1 MRRATKS
8 KKRKLPK
15 KKVILATIILVIII
29 IIAYSI
35 TTKKQK
41 KQQEQINQLIEQS
54 QELTITDSNLA
65 EYVKETNDG
74 TKINISPKIN
84 ETKTIDGL
92 EITNIQITSSNGVTT
107 LIADVKNNTDT
118 ATALKNVLVK
128 FLDQNGKELVSV
140 NGIIMPL
147 EIGQSTKLNV
157 SLSSNYVTSYDINIV
172 NKKYNEKIE
181 NIVVEKHLQYFLFL
195 YLLFF
200 IIRRICN
207 LQYLEN
213 LNI

>member
-8 KKRKLPK
+8 KKRKPPK
-15 KKVILATIILVIII
+15 KKVILVTIILVIII

-65 EYVKETNDG
+65 EYVKETNDD

-157 SLSSNYVTSYDINIV
+157 SLSSNYVTAYDINIV
-172 NKKYNEKIE
+172 NKK
-181 NIVVEKHLQYFLFL
+181 
-195 YLLFF
+195 
-200 IIRRICN
+200 
-207 LQYLEN
+207 
-213 LNI
+213 

>member
-8 KKRKLPK
+8 KKRKLPM

-84 ETKTIDGL
+84 ETKTIDGF

-157 SLSSNYVTSYDINIV
+157 SLSSNYVTAYDINIV
-172 NKKYNEKIE
+172 NKK
-181 NIVVEKHLQYFLFL
+181 
-195 YLLFF
+195 
-200 IIRRICN
+200 
-207 LQYLEN
+207 
-213 LNI
+213 

>member
-15 KKVILATIILVIII
+15 KKVILTTIILVIII

-65 EYVKETNDG
+65 EYVKETNDD

-157 SLSSNYVTSYDINIV
+157 SLSSNYVTAYDISIV
-172 NKKYNEKIE
+172 NKK
-181 NIVVEKHLQYFLFL
+181 
-195 YLLFF
+195 
-200 IIRRICN
+200 
-207 LQYLEN
+207 
-213 LNI
+213 

>member
-1 MRRATKS
+1 MKRSKIKRRKS
-8 KKRKLPK
+8 NHKKSL
-15 KKVILATIILVIII
+15 IIFIVVLIII
-29 IIAYSI
+29 VLLIYFI
-35 TTKKQK
+35 TSKKQK

-157 SLSSNYVTSYDINIV
+157 SLSSNYVTAYDINIV
-172 NKKYNEKIE
+172 NKK
-181 NIVVEKHLQYFLFL
+181 
-195 YLLFF
+195 
-200 IIRRICN
+200 
-207 LQYLEN
+207 
-213 LNI
+213 

>member
-1 MRRATKS
+1 MKRSKIKRRKS
-8 KKRKLPK
+8 NYKKSL
-15 KKVILATIILVIII
+15 IIFIVVLIII
-29 IIAYSI
+29 VLLIYFI
-35 TTKKQK
+35 TSKKQK

-157 SLSSNYVTSYDINIV
+157 SLSSNYVTAYDINIV
-172 NKKYNEKIE
+172 NKK
-181 NIVVEKHLQYFLFL
+181 
-195 YLLFF
+195 
-200 IIRRICN
+200 
-207 LQYLEN
+207 
-213 LNI
+213 

>member
-1 MRRATKS
+1 MKRSKIKRRKS
-8 KKRKLPK
+8 NYKKSL
-15 KKVILATIILVIII
+15 IIFIVVLIII
-29 IIAYSI
+29 VLLIYFI
-35 TTKKQK
+35 TSKKQK

-128 FLDQNGKELVSV
+128 FLDQNGKEQVSV

-157 SLSSNYVTSYDINIV
+157 SLSSNYVTAYDISIV
-172 NKKYNEKIE
+172 NKK
-181 NIVVEKHLQYFLFL
+181 
-195 YLLFF
+195 
-200 IIRRICN
+200 
-207 LQYLEN
+207 
-213 LNI
+213 

>member
-1 MRRATKS
+1 MKRSKIKRRKS
-8 KKRKLPK
+8 NYKKSL
-15 KKVILATIILVIII
+15 IIFIVVLIII
-29 IIAYSI
+29 VLLIYFI
-35 TTKKQK
+35 TSKKQK

-118 ATALKNVLVK
+118 ATVLKNVLVK

-157 SLSSNYVTSYDINIV
+157 SLSSNYVTAYDINIV
-172 NKKYNEKIE
+172 NKK
-181 NIVVEKHLQYFLFL
+181 
-195 YLLFF
+195 
-200 IIRRICN
+200 
-207 LQYLEN
+207 
-213 LNI
+213 

>member
-1 MRRATKS
+1 MKRSKIKRRKS
-8 KKRKLPK
+8 NYKKSL
-15 KKVILATIILVIII
+15 IIFIVLLIII
-29 IIAYSI
+29 VLLIYFI
-35 TTKKQK
+35 TSKKQK

-157 SLSSNYVTSYDINIV
+157 SLSSNYVTAYDINIV
-172 NKKYNEKIE
+172 NKK
-181 NIVVEKHLQYFLFL
+181 
-195 YLLFF
+195 
-200 IIRRICN
+200 
-207 LQYLEN
+207 
-213 LNI
+213 

>member
-1 MRRATKS
+1 M
-8 KKRKLPK
+8 
-15 KKVILATIILVIII
+15 
-29 IIAYSI
+29 
-35 TTKKQK
+35 
-41 KQQEQINQLIEQS
+41 
-54 QELTITDSNLA
+54 
-65 EYVKETNDG
+65 KETNDG

-157 SLSSNYVTSYDINIV
+157 SLSSNYVTAYDINIV
-172 NKKYNEKIE
+172 NKK
-181 NIVVEKHLQYFLFL
+181 
-195 YLLFF
+195 
-200 IIRRICN
+200 
-207 LQYLEN
+207 
-213 LNI
+213 

>member
-1 MRRATKS
+1 MKRSKIKRRKS
-8 KKRKLPK
+8 NYKKSL
-15 KKVILATIILVIII
+15 IIFIVVLIII
-29 IIAYSI
+29 VLLIYFI
-35 TTKKQK
+35 TSKKQK

-157 SLSSNYVTSYDINIV
+157 SLSSNYVTAYDISIV
-172 NKKYNEKIE
+172 NKK
-181 NIVVEKHLQYFLFL
+181 
-195 YLLFF
+195 
-200 IIRRICN
+200 
-207 LQYLEN
+207 
-213 LNI
+213 

>member
-8 KKRKLPK
+8 KKRKPPK
-15 KKVILATIILVIII
+15 KKVILVTIILVIII

-65 EYVKETNDG
+65 EYVKETNDD

-172 NKKYNEKIE
+172 NKK
-181 NIVVEKHLQYFLFL
+181 
-195 YLLFF
+195 
-200 IIRRICN
+200 
-207 LQYLEN
+207 
-213 LNI
+213 